1 MRRVV
6 LLSTA
11 VVAVLALVVAVAFA
25 ADNTYSVTGSSSP
38 HKAGSKSK
46 PVPVSVSFNYTVGT
60 TDPSTQPSAINKY
73 KIDFYGVRSVNGDK
87 FQKCSPSSI
96 EQTGSDAN
104 CPTAAVMGQGSIDA
118 VVYPS
123 NDPASSTLI
132 PCKQKF
138 KFYNSGKGKAVLYL
152 YPDPAADPNSNCGG
166 LKTVPPIPINYV
178 KGSGGGTALSFNV
191 APQVLHAAPGL
202 TTAVRSVKSTINRK
216 TVKKGGKIY
225 GYYES
230 VKCNGKNRPITVTFG
245 TEAGQTSTA
254 KATPAC

>member
-1 MRRVV
+1 MRKVV

-11 VVAVLALVVAVAFA
+11 VIAVLALAAVAFA

-46 PVPVSVSFNYTVGT
+46 PVPVSVNFNYTVGT
-60 TDPSTQPSAINKY
+60 TDSNTQPSAINKY
-73 KIDFYGVRSVNGDK
+73 KIDFFGVRAVNGDK
-87 FQKCSPSSI
+87 FPKCTAASI
-96 EQTGSDAN
+96 EQTQSDAN
-104 CPTAAVMGQGSIDA
+104 CPKKAVMGSGSIDA
-118 VVYPS
+118 IVYPS
-123 NDPASSTLI
+123 NDPSSSTLI

-152 YPDPAADPNSNCGG
+152 FPDPSADPNSNCGG
-166 LKTVPPIPINYV
+166 LKTVPPVPVNYV
-178 KGSGGGTALSFNV
+178 KGSGGGTALSFTV

-202 TTAVRSVKSTINRK
+202 TTAVRSVKSKINK
-216 TVKKGGKIY
+216 VTVKKKGKTY

-230 VKCNGKNRPITVTFG
+230 VKCDGKNRPITVTFG